1 MVASFCC
8 YNTRYH
14 TICSWTCHIYLD
26 TNFIVGV
33 FLVLIN
39 LFRKGLLWCFPLIQA
54 KNSIKFKLFSKL
66 YQKSSA
72 THAIFVAWHFCF
84 LLQGS
89 ANFIIENL
97 FYDCWTEIWNK
108 ESLKNRNFLIITRQ
122 TYEHSKIKNIFN
134 ILHANESYFC
144 CLIIAKKWDIK
155 SLRENKTKV
164 NCWVVK
170 IHSVNITVRYLS
182 LYHIEIESL

>member
-1 MVASFCC
+1 MIRVKILQPRFQSNHAITQNSMPLPSMVASFCC

-66 YQKSSA
+66 YQKTSA

-97 FYDCWTEIWNK
+97 FYDFVEQKFET
-108 ESLKNRNFLIITRQ
+108 KNP
-122 TYEHSKIKNIFN
+122 SKIGIF
-134 ILHANESYFC
+134 
-144 CLIIAKKWDIK
+144 
-155 SLRENKTKV
+155 
-164 NCWVVK
+164 
-170 IHSVNITVRYLS
+170 
-182 LYHIEIESL
+182 